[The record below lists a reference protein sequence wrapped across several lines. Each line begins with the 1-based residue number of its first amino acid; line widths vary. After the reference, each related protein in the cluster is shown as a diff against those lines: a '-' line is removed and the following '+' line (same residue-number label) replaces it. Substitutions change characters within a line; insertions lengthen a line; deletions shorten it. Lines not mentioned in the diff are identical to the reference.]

1 MADDPTIAAARDVI
15 GHGLEELRKG
25 VDGLT
30 VDELNARPGG
40 GETNPVAVIVVH
52 ALASTR
58 SWLSLAVGAPLPP
71 RDRPSEFRTV
81 AGEGFADE
89 VDAAITTITSLLE
102 DPRYD
107 PARTGTAPWRS
118 HGADEPVTAAWALL
132 HAAGHLGEHVGHLH
146 MTRELLRP
154 AG

>member
-1 MADDPTIAAARDVI
+1 MAGDPTIAAARGVI

-25 VDGLT
+25 VDGLS
-30 VDELNARPGG
+30 VDELNARPAA
-40 GETNPVAVIVVH
+40 GETNSVAVIVVH

-58 SWLSLAVGAPLPP
+58 SWSSLATGAPLPP
-71 RDRPSEFRTV
+71 RDRPSEFRAV

-89 VDAAITTITSLLE
+89 VEAAIAAITALL
-102 DPRYD
+102 DDADYD
-107 PARTGTAPWRS
+107 PARTATAPWRS

-132 HAAGHLGEHVGHLH
+132 HAAQHLGEHVGHLH